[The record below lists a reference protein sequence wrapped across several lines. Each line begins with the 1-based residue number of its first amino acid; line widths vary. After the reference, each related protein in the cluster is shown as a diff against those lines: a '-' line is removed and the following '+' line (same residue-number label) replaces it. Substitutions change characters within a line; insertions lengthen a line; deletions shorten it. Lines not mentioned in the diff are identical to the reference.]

1 MVTTAIF
8 AFFINNSAAA
18 AMMIPIGDAVVEN
31 VFPPSVTKG
40 NENDDYQEEEDAE
53 MIEMSTVVTS
63 FKDGASKN
71 YNSVQN
77 STNSSTADRG
87 TSYGDAK
94 RREDAKRRK
103 DAKRRR
109 DADEEDDDEEASLSE
124 VEKITKNNKRCLYL
138 CLVIMTLSPKIF
150 GV

>member
-31 VFPPSVTKG
+31 VFPPSVTKE
-40 NENDDYQEEEDAE
+40 NENDDDQEEDAE
-53 MIEMSTVVTS
+53 MIEMSIVVTS

-71 YNSVQN
+71 YNSIKN
-77 STNSSTADRG
+77 SANSSTADRG
-87 TSYGDAK
+87 TSYGN
-94 RREDAKRRK
+94 
-103 DAKRRR
+103 RR
-109 DADEEDDDEEASLSE
+109 DANEEEEEDEEASLSE

-138 CLVIMTLSPKIF
+138 CLVIMTLSPIIF
-150 GV
+150 GASFHILASD